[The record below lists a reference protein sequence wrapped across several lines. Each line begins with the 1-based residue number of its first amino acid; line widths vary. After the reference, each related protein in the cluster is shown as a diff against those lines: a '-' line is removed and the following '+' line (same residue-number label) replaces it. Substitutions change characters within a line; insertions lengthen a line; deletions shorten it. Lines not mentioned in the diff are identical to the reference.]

1 MARRKVRVALH
12 HLERLPPAKL
22 LNRPGVHTRHDESA
36 RERVAVPVPR
46 VAVEPGRRCTSRPQC
61 VLGRLDGLRKELVG
75 TLSPMVVVTGGVG
88 FLIIALVRQTL
99 GVLDQLRWFRTMA
112 EEVLQDDDETLTRR
126 SIRGLRYH
134 FGIQTERDMDP
145 EARAILRIGRAMSSE
160 SRNVPPEKKQ

>member
-1 MARRKVRVALH
+1 
-12 HLERLPPAKL
+12 
-22 LNRPGVHTRHDESA
+22 
-36 RERVAVPVPR
+36 
-46 VAVEPGRRCTSRPQC
+46 
-61 VLGRLDGLRKELVG
+61 
-75 TLSPMVVVTGGVG
+75 MVVVTGGVG